1 VGQGGVEGAHGVFHG
16 VLPDAT
22 AGALDHA
29 GECAGPSD
37 LAASPQVLAIVHGN
51 GEVFIEQSDGLEGVE
66 VADGVVVL
74 ADVSLGGVEE
84 GVEALV
90 GGERGRH
97 AEHQFGVDDG
107 EGGVDVWVAEAHFF
121 LGLVVG
127 NHAPQVDFGA
137 GAGGGGDGD
146 DGQRSGDGFAA
157 AGAAVDIVPEVAA
170 ASCGDGDGF
179 SGVDG
184 AAAAQTNNKVTCLLA
199 AQLGALHDMRLDGIG
214 SNFVEQRVLHASL
227 VELLGEGIEV
237 AVLLHRFTSRN
248 ND

>member
-107 EGGVDVWVAEAHFF
+107 EGGVDVWVAEAHFSWVSS
-121 LGLVVG
+121 LVTTPHRSISVPVPAVVG
-127 NHAPQVDFGA
+127 MATMG
-137 GAGGGGDGD
+137 
-146 DGQRSGDGFAA
+146 S
-157 AGAAVDIVPEVAA
+157 AAVMGLPPPVPPW
-170 ASCGDGDGF
+170 
-179 SGVDG
+179 
-184 AAAAQTNNKVTCLLA
+184 
-199 AQLGALHDMRLDGIG
+199 I
-214 SNFVEQRVLHASL
+214 
-227 VELLGEGIEV
+227 
-237 AVLLHRFTSRN
+237 
-248 ND
+248 